1 MTSARHYTIGE
12 FEISVISDGEFRLD
26 GGAVFGIIPRIMWE
40 PVVGQENIDEHYR
53 IPMGLNCM
61 VVRRNNDVLVV
72 DTGIGAKLSG
82 IHRERT
88 FPGEYG
94 HLLEEL
100 HALGIERGDVTA
112 VANTHL
118 HADHCGWNTMHD
130 RDGSVIPTFP
140 NARYFVQRGEY
151 EAATH
156 TNERTRGTYFAENFE
171 PVKAAGL
178 LDLVEGETE
187 IISGA
192 RFLPTPGHTADHA
205 SILLQS
211 NGETGIYTGDLV
223 HHAVQ
228 AERPVWIA
236 AFDVLPLVTLE
247 TKKTFI
253 ERAIRE
259 RALLISVH
267 SAFPGVG
274 RLTEQGGKRTFVPE

>member
-100 HALGIERGDVTA
+100 HALGIGGATLRQ
-112 VANTHL
+112 
-118 HADHCGWNTMHD
+118 
-130 RDGSVIPTFP
+130 SPT
-140 NARYFVQRGEY
+140 
-151 EAATH
+151 
-156 TNERTRGTYFAENFE
+156 RTST
-171 PVKAAGL
+171 PTTAAG
-178 LDLVEGETE
+178 
-187 IISGA
+187 
-192 RFLPTPGHTADHA
+192 TPCMTGTAA
-205 SILLQS
+205 
-211 NGETGIYTGDLV
+211 
-223 HHAVQ
+223 
-228 AERPVWIA
+228 
-236 AFDVLPLVTLE
+236 
-247 TKKTFI
+247 
-253 ERAIRE
+253 
-259 RALLISVH
+259 
-267 SAFPGVG
+267 
-274 RLTEQGGKRTFVPE
+274 